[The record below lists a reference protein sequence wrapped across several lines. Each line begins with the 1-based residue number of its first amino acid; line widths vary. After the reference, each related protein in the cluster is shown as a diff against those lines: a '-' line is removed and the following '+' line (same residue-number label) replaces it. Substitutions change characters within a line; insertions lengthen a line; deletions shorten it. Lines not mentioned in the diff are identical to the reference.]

1 MTNARILLMRHAEK
15 TGDPM
20 DPHLSQDGYARAAK
34 LADFIP
40 ATFGIPQFLIATSIS
55 KNSVRP
61 IETLE
66 PLSTKIGVSVDAT
79 YADQDYSALAN
90 QLLSEPRYADAGAL
104 IVVCWHHG
112 NIPSMAQ
119 ALRAKLGSYPD
130 PWDAH
135 VFNQMLVLSYL
146 DDGEPKITTLTEPF

>member
-1 MTNARILLMRHAEK
+1 MTSARILLMRHAEK

-20 DPHLSQDGYARAAK
+20 DPHLSQDGHARAAK

-55 KNSVRP
+55 KHSVRP

-79 YADQDYSALAN
+79 YADQDYSALAG

-112 NIPSMAQ
+112 NIPSMAH
-119 ALRAKLGSYPD
+119 ALRAELGSYPD

-135 VFNQMLVLSYL
+135 VFNKILVLSYL